1 MEVGKFFCRVPS
13 LCLAPTPRML
23 PPAMTDRRTL
33 LRKLENVEAFPL
45 IALQALPELRADLD
59 AVEAEAL
66 LRARELGASLEDI
79 AEALAI
85 TRQGVSY
92 KLKVLAGNGD
102 DHEDADEAEVIE
114 AEDADVAEVGE
125 FVEVPDEPQLV
136 DEAEVTDEA
145 EDEVGDITESQP
157 QAQEPEPELQSSEPQ
172 PETRWPSI
180 EDLRPDPEARRPDID
195 PRVPHTKA

>member
-1 MEVGKFFCRVPS
+1 
-13 LCLAPTPRML
+13 ML
-23 PPAMTDRRTL
+23 PHMTDTRRAL
-33 LRKLENVEAFPL
+33 LRKLENVESFPL

-85 TRQGVSY
+85 TRQGVAY
-92 KLKVLAGNGD
+92 KLKALAGNGD
-102 DHEDADEAEVIE
+102 DHEEAEETVEAEVIEISDEADEAEV
-114 AEDADVAEVGE
+114 A
-125 FVEVPDEPQLV
+125 
-136 DEAEVTDEA
+136 DEA
-145 EDEVGDITESQP
+145 EDEVVDITEPEP
-157 QAQEPEPELQSSEPQ
+157 QAQEPEPEAQEPEAQEPQ

-180 EDLRPDPEARRPDID
+180 EDLRPEPEARRPDID

>member
-1 MEVGKFFCRVPS
+1 
-13 LCLAPTPRML
+13 ML
-23 PPAMTDRRTL
+23 PHMTDRRAL

-85 TRQGVSY
+85 TRQGVAY
-92 KLKVLAGNGD
+92 KLKTLAGNGD
-102 DHEDADEAEVIE
+102 DHENEPEVADDTD
-114 AEDADVAEVGE
+114 DADVAEVGE

-136 DEAEVTDEA
+136 DDAEVADEA
-145 EDEVGDITESQP
+145 DDEVIDVRAP
-157 QAQEPEPELQSSEPQ
+157 QTDDRGPGVDLQ
-172 PETRWPSI
+172 R
-180 EDLRPDPEARRPDID
+180 
-195 PRVPHTKA
+195 PHTKA

>member
-1 MEVGKFFCRVPS
+1 
-13 LCLAPTPRML
+13 
-23 PPAMTDRRTL
+23 MTDTRRAL

-85 TRQGVSY
+85 TRQGVAY
-92 KLKVLAGNGD
+92 KLKALAGNGHD
-102 DHEDADEAEVIE
+102 DEDTEDTAEGEVIEISDEAEE
-114 AEDADVAEVGE
+114 APVA
-125 FVEVPDEPQLV
+125 
-136 DEAEVTDEA
+136 DEA
-145 EDEVGDITESQP
+145 EDEVVDITEP
-157 QAQEPEPELQSSEPQ
+157 EPEAQEPEPAAHEPQ
-172 PETRWPSI
+172 PETRWSSL
-180 EDLRPDPEARRPDID
+180 EDLRPDPEAPRPDID

>member
-1 MEVGKFFCRVPS
+1 
-13 LCLAPTPRML
+13 
-23 PPAMTDRRTL
+23 MTDRRTL

-136 DEAEVTDEA
+136 DEAEVADEA
-145 EDEVGDITESQP
+145 EDEVLDVTEP
-157 QAQEPEPELQSSEPQ
+157 EPEPEPEAQEPEAQESH
-172 PETRWPSI
+172 PETTWPDL

>member
-1 MEVGKFFCRVPS
+1 
-13 LCLAPTPRML
+13 ML
-23 PPAMTDRRTL
+23 PHMADRRAL

-85 TRQGVSY
+85 TRQGVAY
-92 KLKVLAGNGD
+92 KLKALAGNGH
-102 DHEDADEAEVIE
+102 DHEDAEETAEAEVIE
-114 AEDADVAEVGE
+114 ISDEADQAEV
-125 FVEVPDEPQLV
+125 
-136 DEAEVTDEA
+136 ADEA
-145 EDEVGDITESQP
+145 EDEVVDITEPEPQAEQP
-157 QAQEPEPELQSSEPQ
+157 QAEPEAQEPQ
-172 PETRWPSI
+172 PETRWPSL
-180 EDLRPDPEARRPDID
+180 EDLRADPEARRTDID

>member
-1 MEVGKFFCRVPS
+1 
-13 LCLAPTPRML
+13 
-23 PPAMTDRRTL
+23 MTDNRRAL

-85 TRQGVSY
+85 TRQGVAY
-92 KLKVLAGNGD
+92 KLKALAGNGD
-102 DHEDADEAEVIE
+102 DHEDADEVEVVE
-114 AEDADVAEVGE
+114 VAEDADVAEVGE

-136 DEAEVTDEA
+136 DEAEVAEEA
-145 EDEVGDITESQP
+145 DDEVVDVRGPHSDVP
-157 QAQEPEPELQSSEPQ
+157 GPP
-172 PETRWPSI
+172 
-180 EDLRPDPEARRPDID
+180 PDSRR
-195 PRVPHTKA
+195 PHTKA

>member
-1 MEVGKFFCRVPS
+1 
-13 LCLAPTPRML
+13 ML
-23 PPAMTDRRTL
+23 PRMTDRRTL

-85 TRQGVSY
+85 TRQGVAY
-92 KLKVLAGNGD
+92 KLKALAGNGH
-102 DHEDADEAEVIE
+102 DHEDADEAEVTEVAEGADVAEVIE
-114 AEDADVAEVGE
+114 VAEGADVAEVIEVAEGADVAEVGE
-125 FVEVPDEPQLV
+125 FVEVPDEPELV
-136 DEAEVTDEA
+136 DEAEVADEA
-145 EDEVGDITESQP
+145 EDELVDIT
-157 QAQEPEPELQSSEPQ
+157 EPEPEPEAQEPQ
-172 PETRWPSI
+172 PETRWPSL
-180 EDLRPDPEARRPDID
+180 EDLRPDPEDRRPDID